1 MEPKLFR
8 SAEAAAARRD
18 IATAYNLMR
27 QVLLENP
34 NFVPAWVSM
43 STLVDDVARQRECL
57 ERALA
62 LDAEHK
68 PARERLEQLRVKEL
82 LATVS
87 RFEAPEPRMC
97 SRRLGDFLVEEGAI
111 TPEQLHQTLAEQS
124 VRKRQGSALPIGQLL
139 LQTGLV
145 SPEALARALVKQTLA
160 WAPAYQRGI
169 HTESHTIE
177 RLGDY
182 LLIEQIITP
191 AQLEEALIEQLRASQ
206 RGEHMLLGQIL
217 VRNGYLSMS
226 MLERILQRQRTEFFS
241 KFSD

>member
-18 IATAYNLMR
+18 LATAYNLMR

-34 NFVPAWVSM
+34 SFVPAWVSM

-62 LDAEHK
+62 LEPEYK

-82 LATVS
+82 LSTVS
-87 RFEAPEPRMC
+87 RFETPEPRVY
-97 SRRLGDFLVEEGAI
+97 SRRLGDFLVEEGII
-111 TPEQLHQTLAEQS
+111 TPEQLHQTLAEQA

-145 SPEALARALVKQTLA
+145 TPEALARALVKQTLA
-160 WAPAYQRGI
+160 WALEYRRGI
-169 HTESHTIE
+169 HSESHTIE

-182 LLIEQIITP
+182 LLIEHIIS
-191 AQLEEALIEQLRASQ
+191 AEQLEEALIEQLRSSQ
-206 RGEHMLLGQIL
+206 RGEHVLLGQIL
-217 VRNGYLSMS
+217 VRKGYLIMS
-226 MLERILQRQRTEFFS
+226 MLERILQRQRAEFFS

>member
-18 IATAYNLMR
+18 LATAYSLMR

-43 STLVDDVARQRECL
+43 STLVDDLERQRECL

-62 LDAEHK
+62 LDSEYK

-87 RFEAPEPRMC
+87 RFEAPESRTS
-97 SRRLGDFLVEEGAI
+97 SRRLGDFLVEEGVI
-111 TPEQLHQTLAEQS
+111 MPEQLHQTLAEQS
-124 VRKRQGSALPIGQLL
+124 VRKRQGRALPIGLLL

-145 SPEALARALVKQTLA
+145 TPEALARALVKQTLA
-160 WAPAYQRGI
+160 WAPAYRRGI

-206 RGEHMLLGQIL
+206 RGEHVLLGQIL
-217 VRNGYLSMS
+217 VRNGCLSMAV
-226 MLERILQRQRTEFFS
+226 LGQILQRQRAEFFS
-241 KFSD
+241 KFGD